1 MTVTGV
7 AMSMLLIKGSF
18 KVSETAK
25 PDGDTVPFIPDN
37 VADWKLVPGCKPI
50 LPAADGHANIRLEG
64 IDALETHYGGSY
76 GPDQHQPIEL
86 AHQAADELLKWL
98 GFTSIVRK
106 ADETVTLTPTS
117 VPGFILTQGT
127 DIYGRCVA
135 LVGRGAPPGCTG
147 YEINVDDALLK
158 KTANHYL
165 LSLGLAYPTF
175 YTGFPVSLRNVLAA
189 AAKQAREST
198 PPLGVWAKD
207 VTQSG
212 VKITGMTSITA
223 DDGAVILPKLFRRL
237 KEYLDLHPTDPSL
250 ACFASYLGGG
260 ADKFHMPPTSK
271 EITGLQQAIEIT
283 NGNTVKMTHQPEEI
297 IFVEK

>member
-1 MTVTGV
+1 MP
-7 AMSMLLIKGSF
+7 MLLIKGSF
-18 KVSETAK
+18 KVSEKAK
-25 PDGDTVPFIPDN
+25 PDGDTISFIPDN
-37 VADWKLVPGCKPI
+37 VADWKLVPGSKPI

-64 IDALETHYGGSY
+64 VDALETHYGGNY
-76 GPDQHQPIEL
+76 GSDQHQPIGL
-86 AHQAADELLKWL
+86 AHQAADELLTFL

-106 ADETVTLTPTS
+106 PDETVTLTPTS
-117 VPGFILTQGT
+117 VPGFILTRGS

-135 LVGRGAPPGCTG
+135 LVGRGTPPGCSG
-147 YEINVDDALLK
+147 YEINVGDALLK
-158 KTANHYL
+158 KTANHHL

-175 YTGFPVSLRNVLAA
+175 YTGFPVSLRTALAA
-189 AAKQAREST
+189 AAQQARQST

-212 VKITGMTSITA
+212 VKITGMASLTA

-237 KEYLDLHPTDPSL
+237 KEYLDLNPTSPSL
-250 ACFASYLGGG
+250 ACLPSYLGGG

-271 EITGLQQAIEIT
+271 EITGLQHAIEIT
-283 NGNTVKMTHQPEEI
+283 NGNTVRMTHQPEEI